1 MTSFPTPRTDAR
13 SFVLIGGTSVLGR
26 ALLERLIFLSGGK
39 GTAVLAGRESPG
51 LAAAADEIAGRFP
64 EVSVSTVSGSIV
76 DAAGIESLSGR
87 ILSSAVPDFLII
99 ALGSPADEKAAED
112 NPRVLSEKLWINASA
127 PVIFL
132 EIFFRQMRKSG
143 GRMAVFGSVAGD
155 RIRRGNYTYGAAKS
169 LVSSYAEG
177 FSEKARGSGVTLTLI
192 KPGPADTPLGRAAP
206 GKARQD
212 VPCRSGGC
220 REARGMRGPQ
230 GKADSLCPFLVA
242 AADGSREACAWPPAL
257 AFFRVAGSAWAYF
270 PRPAGDYFF

>member
-112 NPRVLSEKLWINASA
+112 NPRVLSEKLWMNASA

-132 EIFFRQMRKSG
+132 EIFFRRMRDAGG
-143 GRMAVFGSVAGD
+143 GRMALFGSVASD

-192 KPGPADTPLGRAAP
+192 KPGPAVPPLGRAAHP
-206 GKARQD
+206 GRLGGMFLADPEAVARRAAGA
-212 VPCRSGGC
+212 VLAGR
-220 REARGMRGPQ
+220 RTVYA
-230 GKADSLCPFLVA
+230 PF
-242 AADGSREACAWPPAL
+242 W
-257 AFFRVAGSAWAYF
+257 W
-270 PRPAGDYFF
+270 RPAMAALRLVPGRILSLFSE

>member
-1 MTSFPTPRTDAR
+1 MTMTSFPTPRTDAR

-169 LVSSYAEG
+169 LVSAYAEV

-192 KPGPADTPLGRAAP
+192 KPGPADTPLGRAAHP
-206 GKARQD
+206 GRLGRMFLADPEAVAR
-212 VPCRSGGC
+212 R
-220 REARGMRGPQ
+220 A
-230 GKADSLCPFLVA
+230 
-242 AADGSREACAWPPAL
+242 ACAVLRGRRTVYAPFWWRPLMAL
-257 AFFRVAGSAWAYF
+257 VRLVPGRLLSLFSE
-270 PRPAGDYFF
+270 